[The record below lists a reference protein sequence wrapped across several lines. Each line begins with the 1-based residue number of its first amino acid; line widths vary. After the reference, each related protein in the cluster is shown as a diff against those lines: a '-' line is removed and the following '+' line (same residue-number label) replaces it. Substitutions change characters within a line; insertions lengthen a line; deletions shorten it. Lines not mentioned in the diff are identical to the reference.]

1 MSNVLDRA
9 RKPLVAF
16 DPYNQ
21 HHLHVVQRVLDGK
34 SIATEA
40 FRLSFDVP
48 FTSAI
53 TFALDRI
60 AREWIKERG
69 GHVE

>member
-1 MSNVLDRA
+1 MSNILAMA
-9 RKPLVAF
+9 RKPLVEF
-16 DPYNQ
+16 DPYNKD
-21 HHLHVVQRVLDGK
+21 HLRVVQRVLDGK

-53 TFALDRI
+53 TSALDRI

>member
-1 MSNVLDRA
+1 MSNILAMA
-9 RKPLVAF
+9 RKPLVVF
-16 DPYNQ
+16 DPYNLD
-21 HHLHVVQRVLDGK
+21 HLRVVRKVLDGK
-34 SIATEA
+34 SIADES

-53 TFALDRI
+53 TFALDKI
-60 AREWIKERG
+60 AREWLKEHG